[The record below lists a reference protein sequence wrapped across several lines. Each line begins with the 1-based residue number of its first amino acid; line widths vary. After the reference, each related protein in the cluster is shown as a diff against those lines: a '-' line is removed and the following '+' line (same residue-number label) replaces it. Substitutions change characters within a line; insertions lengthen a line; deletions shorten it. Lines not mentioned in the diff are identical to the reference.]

1 LVLTAPAAQARDPLP
16 SWNDGPAKQALLK
29 FVQAVTDQSSPQ
41 YVAPQ
46 DRIATFDNDGTMW
59 VSHPVY
65 TEFVF
70 ALDRLRALAPR
81 HPEWKNEPPFK
92 KVLADGTRA
101 MAKLS
106 DEEWGHIYGA
116 THSGMTIATF
126 LKIAQEWLA
135 TAKHPRFQRLYTE
148 LAYLPMLEAM
158 KYLRAHGFTTYIV
171 TGGGQEFVRAY
182 AQRIYEVPPEQV
194 VGSSI
199 TTKFEYRKGQATLLR
214 LPQVFFID
222 DHGGK
227 AIGINLFIGKRP
239 LIAFGN
245 SNGDREML
253 EWTTAKNAHL
263 GLLVLH
269 DDPRREYAYGPAES
283 LPATTVGTFPQA
295 LFDEAQKQGWVII
308 SMKQDWKKIFAWEE
322 ESQEKSPPRAEGR
335 QRHGPPGTSPTSRS
349 LR

>member
-1 LVLTAPAAQARDPLP
+1 MKRQAVKHPHRIIRTFWLLCWSICLIVLTARAAAAPDPLP
-16 SWNDGPAKQALLK
+16 AWNDGAAKQAILE
-29 FVQAVTDQSSPQ
+29 FVKAVTDPSSPR
-41 YVAPQ
+41 YVEPR

-70 ALDRLRALAPR
+70 ALDRLRALAPQ
-81 HPEWKNEPPFK
+81 HPEWEREVPFK
-92 KVLADGTRA
+92 KVLSGGIKA
-101 MAKLS
+101 MAELS

-116 THSGMTIATF
+116 THSGMTMATF

-135 TAKHPRFQRLYTE
+135 TAKHPRYHRLYTD
-148 LAYLPMLEAM
+148 LAYLPMLEVM
-158 KYLRAHGFTTYIV
+158 KYLRANSFKTYIV

-182 AQRIYEVPPEQV
+182 AERIYGVPPEQV

-199 TTKFEYRKGQATLLR
+199 ATKFEYQKGKAALLR

-239 LIAFGN
+239 YIAFGN
-245 SNGDREML
+245 SSGDQERL
-253 EWTTAKNAHL
+253 EWTTAGDGARL

-269 DDPRREYAYGPAES
+269 DDPKREYAYGPAAG
-283 LPATTVGTFPQA
+283 LPNTTVGTFPQA
-295 LFDEAQKQGWVII
+295 LLDEAQKRGWVII
-308 SMKQDWKKIFAWEE
+308 SMKKDWSKIFAWE
-322 ESQEKSPPRAEGR
+322 
-335 QRHGPPGTSPTSRS
+335 
-349 LR
+349 

>member
-1 LVLTAPAAQARDPLP
+1 MKRQTVKHLHRKIFAFLMLVWSICLIVLTVPAVAAPDPLP
-16 SWNDGPAKQALLK
+16 SWNDGAAKQAIIE
-29 FVQAVTDQSSPQ
+29 FVQAATDTSNPQ
-41 YVAPQ
+41 YVEPR

-70 ALDRLRALAPR
+70 ALDRLRALAPK
-81 HPEWKNEPPFK
+81 HPEWQREMPFK
-92 KVLADGTRA
+92 KVLSGGIKA
-101 MAKLS
+101 MAELS
-106 DEEWGHIYGA
+106 NEEWGHIYGA
-116 THSGMTIATF
+116 THSGMDIATF

-135 TAKHPRFQRLYTE
+135 TNTHPRYHRLYTE

-182 AQRIYEVPPEQV
+182 ADRIYGVPPEQV

-199 TTKFEYRKGQATLLR
+199 ATKFEYQKGRAALLR

-222 DHGGK
+222 DHAGK

-239 LIAFGN
+239 YIAFGN

-253 EWTTAKNAHL
+253 EWTTAGGGARL

-269 DDPRREYAYGPAES
+269 DDPKREYAYGPAGG
-283 LPATTVGTFPQA
+283 LPDTTVGTFPQSLMA
-295 LFDEAQKQGWVII
+295 EAKKRGWVII
-308 SMKQDWKKIFAWEE
+308 SMKKDWQKIFAWE
-322 ESQEKSPPRAEGR
+322 
-335 QRHGPPGTSPTSRS
+335 
-349 LR
+349 